1 LTAAGFAAA
10 GGGGIDAAG
19 ASGFAAAGA
28 AADGAD
34 SAARA
39 AGGAGVAA
47 TGAAGAAAGGGAAGA
62 AGVAVTSDAG
72 GLAAGAGMIAFTA
85 CWQPEESLATLS
97 FRHCSASFPPLGT
110 PEQFAMK
117 SERQFERIALCWSE
131 VGSCAAAMPAPPA
144 KQAISNTT
152 QTAARIGVLFKD
164 FMWLLVLLDSF
175 LGVV

>member
-1 LTAAGFAAA
+1 LPPLA
-10 GGGGIDAAG
+10 
-19 ASGFAAAGA
+19 
-28 AADGAD
+28 
-34 SAARA
+34 
-39 AGGAGVAA
+39 VAA
-47 TGAAGAAAGGGAAGA
+47 LMRQGPPVSPRPVPPQMGPIQQQEPREPPVLRPPAPPGRQLEEAAAGA
-62 AGVAVTSDAG
+62 AGVAVTGDAG

-144 KQAISNTT
+144 KPAISNTT